1 MFTTETLHTSF
12 IMGAI
17 ANGLTSLIA
26 ERLAECSYLYSKK
39 GLVCST
45 VRCLKDILTN
55 EEIKSLAAAK
65 MIAKGSTNLV
75 VFNKEIS
82 VELVE
87 IAIEDGIKIT
97 SI

>member
-1 MFTTETLHTSF
+1 MFTTETLHASF

-17 ANGLTSLIA
+17 ANGLTTLIA

-45 VRCLKDILTN
+45 VSCLKDILTN

-65 MIAKGSTNLV
+65 MIAKGSANLV

-82 VELVE
+82 VQIVE